1 MADLTTSLCRKLG
14 ITKPILQAPIA
25 VSTKLAVAVSQA
37 GGLGILPITWRPT
50 DSVKKALPRM
60 QAATERPFGVNLVL
74 SLMEAE
80 QHANLDVALEA
91 GVPVISTFWG
101 DPAPLVQR
109 IHDAGALVMH
119 TVGSADEARR
129 VVDAGVD
136 IVVAQGVEAGGHV
149 WGKVATMVL
158 TPAVVDAVPD
168 TPVVAAGGIAD
179 GRGLAAV
186 MALGAEAAWVGTRL
200 LLAAENDAHPA
211 YRQKVAEARETDT
224 VLSEV
229 FDGGWETAPHRCL
242 YNETLRAW
250 HAAGEP
256 APGSRPGE
264 GEIVGHGADG
274 TPIHRYSLENPD
286 AGANGDVTAM
296 ALYAG
301 QSAGLVRREASAAD
315 IIDGM
320 VDDAAAILK
329 RLGSG

>member
-25 VSTKLAVAVSQA
+25 ASTKLAVAVSQA

-50 DSVKKALPRM
+50 DSLKKALPRM
-60 QAATERPFGVNLVL
+60 QAATKRPFGVNLVL

-109 IHDAGALVMH
+109 IHGAGALVMH

-158 TPAVVDAVPD
+158 TPAVVDAVPG

-186 MALGAEAAWVGTRL
+186 LSLGAEAAWVGTRL

-242 YNETLRAW
+242 DNETLRAW
-250 HAAGEP
+250 HEAGEP
-256 APGSRPGE
+256 APGNRPGE

-286 AGANGDVTAM
+286 AGATGDVTAM

-320 VDDAAAILK
+320 VDDAAAILG

>member
-1 MADLTTSLCRKLG
+1 MTTPLCRKLG
-14 ITKPILQAPIA
+14 ITKPIIQAPIA
-25 VSTKLAVAVSQA
+25 ASTKLAVAVSQA
-37 GGLGILPITWRPT
+37 GGLGILPITWRPI
-50 DSVKKALPRM
+50 DSLGSALVTM
-60 QAATERPFGVNLVL
+60 QAATDKPFGVNLVL
-74 SLMEAE
+74 SLMKAE
-80 QHANLDVALEA
+80 QHANLEVALAA

-109 IHDAGALVMH
+109 IHDAGSLVMH
-119 TVGSADEARR
+119 TVGSAGEARR

-149 WGKVATMVL
+149 WGKVATMAL
-158 TPAVVDAVPD
+158 TPAVVDAVPG

-211 YRQKVAEARETDT
+211 YRAKVAEARETDT

-242 YNETLRAW
+242 DNETLQAW
-250 HAAGEP
+250 RAAGEP

-264 GEIVGHGADG
+264 GEVTGQSGDG

-286 AGANGDVTAM
+286 AATTGDITAM

-301 QSAGLVRREASAAD
+301 QSAGLVHQEASAAL

-320 VDDAAAILK
+320 VDEAAAILK

>member
-1 MADLTTSLCRKLG
+1 MTTPLCRKLG
-14 ITKPILQAPIA
+14 ITKPIIQAPIA
-25 VSTKLAVAVSQA
+25 ASTKLAVAVSQA
-37 GGLGILPITWRPT
+37 GGLGILPITWRPI
-50 DSVKKALPRM
+50 DSLGSALVTM
-60 QAATERPFGVNLVL
+60 QAATDKPFGVNLVL
-74 SLMEAE
+74 SLMKAE
-80 QHANLDVALEA
+80 QHANLEVALAA

-101 DPAPLVQR
+101 DPAPLVQH
-109 IHDAGALVMH
+109 IHDAGSLVMH
-119 TVGSADEARR
+119 TVGSAEEARR

-149 WGKVATMVL
+149 WGKVATMAL
-158 TPAVVDAVPD
+158 TPAVVDAVPG

-211 YRQKVAEARETDT
+211 YRAKVAEARETDT

-242 YNETLRAW
+242 DNETLQAW
-250 HAAGEP
+250 RAAGEP

-264 GEIVGHGADG
+264 GEVTGQSGDG

-286 AGANGDVTAM
+286 AATTGDITAM

-301 QSAGLVRREASAAD
+301 QSAGLVHQEASAAL

-320 VDDAAAILK
+320 VDEAAAILK

>member
-1 MADLTTSLCRKLG
+1 MTTPLCRKLG
-14 ITKPILQAPIA
+14 ITKPIIQAPIA
-25 VSTKLAVAVSQA
+25 ASTKLAVAVSQA
-37 GGLGILPITWRPT
+37 GGLGILPITWRPI
-50 DSVKKALPRM
+50 DSLGSALVTM
-60 QAATERPFGVNLVL
+60 QAATDKPFGVNLVL
-74 SLMEAE
+74 SLMKAE
-80 QHANLDVALEA
+80 QHANLEVALAA

-101 DPAPLVQR
+101 DPAPLVQH
-109 IHDAGALVMH
+109 IHDAGSLVMH
-119 TVGSADEARR
+119 TVGSAEEARR
-129 VVDAGVD
+129 VVYAGVD

-149 WGKVATMVL
+149 WGKVATMAL
-158 TPAVVDAVPD
+158 TPAVVDAVPG

-211 YRQKVAEARETDT
+211 YRAKVAEARETDT

-242 YNETLRAW
+242 DNETLQAW
-250 HAAGEP
+250 RAAGEP

-264 GEIVGHGADG
+264 GEVTGQSGDG

-286 AGANGDVTAM
+286 AATTGDITAM

-301 QSAGLVRREASAAD
+301 QSAGLVHQEASAAL

-320 VDDAAAILK
+320 VDEAAAILK

>member
-1 MADLTTSLCRKLG
+1 VADLTTPLCRKLG

-25 VSTKLAVAVSQA
+25 ASTKLAIAVSQA

-50 DSVKKALPRM
+50 DSLKKALSRM
-60 QAATERPFGVNLVL
+60 QAVTDKPFGVNLVI

-80 QHANLDVALEA
+80 QHANLDAALEA

-101 DPAPLVQR
+101 DPAPLVER

-119 TVGSADEARR
+119 TVGSGEEARKA
-129 VVDAGVD
+129 VDAGVD
-136 IVVAQGVEAGGHV
+136 IMVAQGVEAGGHV

-158 TPAVVDAVPD
+158 TPAVVDAVPG

-211 YRQKVAEARETDT
+211 YRAKVVEALETDT

-229 FDGGWETAPHRCL
+229 FDGGWEAASHRCL
-242 YNETLRAW
+242 DNDTLQAW

-264 GEIVGHGADG
+264 GEIVGQDAAG
-274 TPIHRYSLENPD
+274 TPVHRYSLENPD
-286 AGANGDVTAM
+286 AGMTGDVTAM

-301 QSAGLVRREASAAD
+301 QSAGLVRQEAAAAD

>member
-25 VSTKLAVAVSQA
+25 ASTKLAVAVSQA

-50 DSVKKALPRM
+50 DSLKKALPRM
-60 QAATERPFGVNLVL
+60 QAATKRPFGVNLVL

-109 IHDAGALVMH
+109 IHGAGALVMH

-158 TPAVVDAVPD
+158 TPAVVDAVPG
-168 TPVVAAGGIAD
+168 TPLVAAGGIAD

-186 MALGAEAAWVGTRL
+186 LSLGAEAAWVGTRL

-242 YNETLRAW
+242 DNETLRAW
-250 HAAGEP
+250 HEAGEP

-264 GEIVGHGADG
+264 GEVVGHGADG

-286 AGANGDVTAM
+286 AGATGDVTAM

-301 QSAGLVRREASAAD
+301 QSAGLVRQEASAAD

-320 VDDAAAILK
+320 VDDASAILK

>member
-1 MADLTTSLCRKLG
+1 VTDMTTPLCRKLG
-14 ITKPILQAPIA
+14 ITKPIIQAPIA
-25 VSTKLAVAVSQA
+25 ASTKLAVAVSQA
-37 GGLGILPITWRPT
+37 GGLGILPITWRPI
-50 DSVKKALPRM
+50 DSLGSALVTM
-60 QAATERPFGVNLVL
+60 QAATDKPFGVNLVL
-74 SLMEAE
+74 SLMKAE
-80 QHANLDVALEA
+80 QHANLEVALAA

-101 DPAPLVQR
+101 DPAPLVQH
-109 IHDAGALVMH
+109 IHDAGSLVMH
-119 TVGSADEARR
+119 TVGSAEEARR

-149 WGKVATMVL
+149 WGKVATMAL
-158 TPAVVDAVPD
+158 TPAVVDAVPG

-211 YRQKVAEARETDT
+211 YRAKVAEARETDT

-242 YNETLRAW
+242 DNETLQAW
-250 HAAGEP
+250 RAAGEP

-264 GEIVGHGADG
+264 GEVTGQSGDG

-286 AGANGDVTAM
+286 AATTGDITAM

-301 QSAGLVRREASAAD
+301 QSAGLVHQEASAAL

-320 VDDAAAILK
+320 VDEAAAILK

>member
-1 MADLTTSLCRKLG
+1 MTDLTTPLCRKLG
-14 ITKPILQAPIA
+14 ITKPIIQAPIA
-25 VSTKLAVAVSQA
+25 ASTKLAVAVSQA
-37 GGLGILPITWRPT
+37 GGLGILPITWRPI
-50 DSVKKALPRM
+50 DSLGSALVTM
-60 QAATERPFGVNLVL
+60 QAATDKPFGVNLVL
-74 SLMEAE
+74 SLMKAE
-80 QHANLDVALEA
+80 QHANLEVALAA

-109 IHDAGALVMH
+109 IHDAGSLVMH
-119 TVGSADEARR
+119 TVGSAEEARR
-129 VVDAGVD
+129 VVDAGAD

-158 TPAVVDAVPD
+158 TPAVVDAVPG

-211 YRQKVAEARETDT
+211 YRAKVAEARETDT

-242 YNETLRAW
+242 DNETLQAW
-250 HAAGEP
+250 RAAGEP

-264 GEIVGHGADG
+264 GEVVGQGADG
-274 TPIHRYSLENPD
+274 TPVHRYSLENPD
-286 AGANGDVTAM
+286 AGMTGDVTAM

-301 QSAGLVRREASAAD
+301 QSAGLVHQEASAAL

-320 VDDAAAILK
+320 VDEAAAILK

>member
-1 MADLTTSLCRKLG
+1 VADLTTSLCRKLG

-25 VSTKLAVAVSQA
+25 ASTKLAVAVSQA

-50 DSVKKALPRM
+50 DSLKKALPRM
-60 QAATERPFGVNLVL
+60 QAATKRPFGVNLVL

-109 IHDAGALVMH
+109 IHGAGALVMH
-119 TVGSADEARR
+119 TVGSADEARC

-158 TPAVVDAVPD
+158 TPAVVDAVPG
-168 TPVVAAGGIAD
+168 TPLVAAGGIAD

-186 MALGAEAAWVGTRL
+186 LSLGAEAAWVGTRL

-242 YNETLRAW
+242 DNETLRAW
-250 HAAGEP
+250 HEAGEP

-264 GEIVGHGADG
+264 GEVVGHGADG

-286 AGANGDVTAM
+286 AGATGDVTAM

-301 QSAGLVRREASAAD
+301 QSAGLVRQEASAAD

-320 VDDAAAILK
+320 VDDASAILK

>member
-1 MADLTTSLCRKLG
+1 MSELTTPLCRKLG
-14 ITKPILQAPIA
+14 ITKPVLQAPIA
-25 VSTKLAVAVSQA
+25 ASTALAVAVSQA

-50 DSVKKALPRM
+50 DSLKKALARM
-60 QAATERPFGVNLVL
+60 QAATDRPFAVNLVL

-80 QHANLDVALEA
+80 QHANLDVALDA

-101 DPAPLVQR
+101 DPAPLVPR
-109 IHDAGALVMH
+109 IHDAGSLVMH
-119 TVGSADEARR
+119 TVGSAEEARR

-158 TPAVVDAVPD
+158 TPAVVDAVPG

-186 MALGAEAAWVGTRL
+186 LALGAEAAWVGTRL
-200 LLAAENDAHPA
+200 LLAEENDAHPA
-211 YRQKVAEARETDT
+211 YRARVAGARETDT

-242 YNETLRAW
+242 DNETLQAW
-250 HAAGEP
+250 RAAGEP
-256 APGSRPGE
+256 EPGRRPGE
-264 GEIVGHGADG
+264 GDVVGHGADG

-286 AGANGDVTAM
+286 AGATGDVTAM

-301 QSAGLVRREASAAD
+301 QSAGLVREGASAAD

-329 RLGSG
+329 RLGSF

>member
-1 MADLTTSLCRKLG
+1 VADLTTSLCRKLG

-25 VSTKLAVAVSQA
+25 ASTKLAVAVSQA

-50 DSVKKALPRM
+50 DSLKKALPRM
-60 QAATERPFGVNLVL
+60 QAATKRPFGVNLVL

-109 IHDAGALVMH
+109 IHGAGALVMH

-158 TPAVVDAVPD
+158 TPAVVDAVPG
-168 TPVVAAGGIAD
+168 TPLVAAGGIAD

-186 MALGAEAAWVGTRL
+186 LSLGAEAAWVGTRL

-242 YNETLRAW
+242 DNETLRAW
-250 HAAGEP
+250 HEAGEP

-264 GEIVGHGADG
+264 GEVVGHGADG

-286 AGANGDVTAM
+286 AGATGDVTAM

-301 QSAGLVRREASAAD
+301 QSAGLVRQEASAAD

-320 VDDAAAILK
+320 VDDASAILK